1 MAAPYNIDEEFPRLR
16 KLKEARAARMARQN
30 TPITVPGTLCSPSK
44 QHKTTTCN
52 LDASPVSVAFDLN
65 RNAALDTQ
73 HTPADHANGLL
84 QATYQDVCHQVS
96 QLDLDIQK
104 LLARGTHL
112 AEQTV
117 LDAEAHHH
125 STYGLTFTNTI
136 ESIVQ
141 GFVGGNLPVA
151 LCATPTAATNTISTT
166 TNSTSSNTTTSNIT
180 APNTTNTAHT
190 VLNLQYCS
198 VRVTELQSKHRLR
211 RLGTHLR
218 HWKTSYRL
226 RCSIRKRLSNHVSST
241 PTSLAHAATH
251 DFTALWLTVHRN
263 VGRGTFHPNEIF
275 RRDGKHRMAKEYQQ
289 HRMARICFGRWMM
302 RTCCFQDERT
312 ESTCRGR
319 GKQEDEQMVFCR
331 AVVSMLVNDIE
342 HAYK

>member
-1 MAAPYNIDEEFPRLR
+1 MADPYNIDEEFPRLR

-44 QHKTTTCN
+44 HKTTADN
-52 LDASPVSVAFDLN
+52 LPYASPVSIAFDLN
-65 RNAALDTQ
+65 SNAALDTQ
-73 HTPADHANGLL
+73 QTPAYHANDLL
-84 QATYQDVCHQVS
+84 TEKYQDVCHQVS

-125 STYGLTFTNTI
+125 STYGLSFTNTI
-136 ESIVQ
+136 ESIVH
-141 GFVGGNLPVA
+141 GFVGGNVPST
-151 LCATPTAATNTISTT
+151 ATTNTTNAT
-166 TNSTSSNTTTSNIT
+166 TNIIAS
-180 APNTTNTAHT
+180 NTTNTSDTAHPANPSNT
-190 VLNLQYCS
+190 ANTILNLQYCS
-198 VRVTELQSKHRLR
+198 VRVTELQSKHRRR
-211 RLGTHLR
+211 RLETHLR

-226 RCSIRKRLSNHVSST
+226 RCSIRQRVSNHFSST

-251 DFTALWLTVHRN
+251 DFNALWLKVHQN
-263 VGRGTFHPNEIF
+263 VGIGTFHPNEIF

-289 HRMARICFGRWMM
+289 HRMARICFGRWMV

-312 ESTCRGR
+312 ERL
-319 GKQEDEQMVFCR
+319 VCR
-331 AVVSMLVNDIE
+331 AVVSMLVDDIE
-342 HAYK
+342 HANK